1 MYHMTNVSHDTLSM
15 TQCNF
20 YVSTKQHIQNIIQ
33 KYEFL
38 TKQVKYGYYNPIL
51 FFFIYKTTYPLKSTK
66 MMRLSPL
73 RKFLLFSSWWE
84 MA

>member
-51 FFFIYKTTYPLKSTK
+51 FFFIYKTTYPKK
-66 MMRLSPL
+66 
-73 RKFLLFSSWWE
+73 
-84 MA
+84 